1 MSEEFATR
9 LFKQVEVARIIHMVT
24 HRTEGVGNTHFETKN
39 LSRHGRMILRPAL
52 RANVEARMGSKD

>member
-1 MSEEFATR
+1 
-9 LFKQVEVARIIHMVT
+9 MVT